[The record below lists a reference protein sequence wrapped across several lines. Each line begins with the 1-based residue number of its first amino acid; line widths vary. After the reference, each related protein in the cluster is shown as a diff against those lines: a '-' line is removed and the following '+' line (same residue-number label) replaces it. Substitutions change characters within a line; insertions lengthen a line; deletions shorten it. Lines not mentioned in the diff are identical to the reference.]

1 MKRLLIISEI
11 ALVYSLIIL
20 YIWSLQF
27 SFPQMAW
34 LVLLWIFFSPIII
47 HRDPLRAL
55 GLGLNNLGEA
65 FKETFT
71 FVLPWLVVLF
81 GIGLAS
87 RKLPDVD
94 LSWERMIRSSPYFPW
109 AFLQQYGMQSYF
121 HRRLMKVSS
130 RQGLNIFLV
139 ALIFGSFHLPNPIL
153 TLAALTGGFLTARVF
168 SRSPNLIPLGLAHG
182 IIGQL
187 MALCMPDGLLHRMRV
202 GPGYFSV

>member
-1 MKRLLIISEI
+1 MGRLEGAYPSRSWKRLLIISEI

-34 LVLLWIFFSPIII
+34 PVLLWIFFSPIID
-47 HRDPLRAL
+47 RDPLRAL
-55 GLGLNNLGEA
+55 GLGLNNLREA

-71 FVLPWLVVLF
+71 FVLPWLFVLF

-87 RKLPDVD
+87 RKLPDPD
-94 LSWERMIRSSPYFPW
+94 LSWERMIRSSPYFLW

-121 HRRLMKVSS
+121 HRRLMKVSA

-153 TLAALTGGFLTARVF
+153 TLAA
-168 SRSPNLIPLGLAHG
+168 
-182 IIGQL
+182 
-187 MALCMPDGLLHRMRV
+187 
-202 GPGYFSV
+202 